1 MNRTQSKSFLKSRR
15 KFAKGSF
22 VLISSL
28 GLGSFL
34 LRPILKKYSSINK
47 FPKVTQK
54 NGWVLLK
61 SDIEK

>member
-22 VLISSL
+22 VLISFL

-34 LRPILKKYSSINK
+34 FRPNLKKYSSANK
-47 FPKVTQK
+47 FLKVAQK